1 MTKIERELLA
11 ECRTIAA
18 ANGFRLADVI
28 RDCHRFWIGSGRALV
43 YMNPVAK
50 AAAAAKLVA
59 RIDTLDVNAN

>member
-1 MTKIERELLA
+1 MTKTERELLA

-18 ANGFRLADVI
+18 ANGWHLADVI

-59 RIDTLDVNAN
+59 RMDTIIVTAN